1 MSDPN
6 NHYDGPVIQTE
17 DLWRTYRAG
26 THQEV
31 HALQGVNLEIAVG
44 SYFALKGRSGSG
56 KTTLLNSIGGLDR
69 PTKGSVK
76 VFGIELKNL
85 KDRQLTKFYRENVGF
100 IFQAFGLSPIY
111 TALENV
117 EIVMQIA
124 GKGRKE
130 RRERAQFCLERVGL
144 SKWMNHRIYEISGG
158 QQQRIAIARAL
169 ANEPRLILADEPTG
183 KLDTATAR
191 EIFLLFREI
200 VVEDNVTVL
209 MAAHDPLVDEYADKV
224 LQLQDGQILP
234 EEGEVQVDS
243 ATAAEVLMPE

>member
-1 MSDPN
+1 MEND
-6 NHYDGPVIQTE
+6 IQKDLVVQTI

-31 HALQGVNLEIAVG
+31 HALQGVDLEIDVG

-56 KTTLLNSIGGLDR
+56 KTTLLNLVGGLDR
-69 PTKGSVK
+69 PTKGSVR
-76 VFGIELKNL
+76 VFGIELKEL
-85 KDRQLTKFYRENVGF
+85 KDRELTLFYRQNVGF

-111 TALENV
+111 SAMENV

-124 GKGRKE
+124 GKGRTQ
-130 RRERAQFCLERVGL
+130 RRERAEYCLERVGL
-144 SKWMNHRIYEISGG
+144 TKWKNHRIYELSGG

-191 EIFLLFREI
+191 EIFSLFREI
-200 VVEDNVTVL
+200 VEDEHVTVL
-209 MAAHDPLVDEYADKV
+209 MAAHDPLVDEYVDRV
-224 LQLQDGQILP
+224 LQLQDGQIMMAQ
-234 EEGEVQVDS
+234 E
-243 ATAAEVLMPE
+243 AF

>member
-1 MSDPN
+1 MSAAN
-6 NHYDGPVIQTE
+6 NTSNGTAIHTL

-31 HALQGVNLEIAVG
+31 HALQGVNLDIKTG

-56 KTTLLNSIGGLDR
+56 KTTLLNLIGGLDK

-76 VFGIELKNL
+76 VFGIELKEL
-85 KDRQLTKFYRENVGF
+85 KDKELTRFYRENVAF

-111 TALENV
+111 SAMENV
-117 EIVMQIA
+117 EIVMQIS
-124 GKGRKE
+124 GKSRKE
-130 RRERAQFCLERVGL
+130 RRLRAEYCLERVGL
-144 SKWMNHRIYEISGG
+144 DKWKNHRIYELSGG

-200 VVEDNVTVL
+200 IEEERVTVL
-209 MAAHDPLVDEYADKV
+209 MAAHDPLVDQYVDRV
-224 LQLQDGQILP
+224 LQLQDGQILTP
-234 EEGEVQVDS
+234 EE
-243 ATAAEVLMPE
+243 A

>member
-1 MSDPN
+1 MRLEEN
-6 NHYDGPVIQTE
+6 IQNGPVIHTI

-31 HALQGVNLEIAVG
+31 HALQGIDLEIETG

-56 KTTLLNSIGGLDR
+56 KTTLLNLIGGLDR
-69 PTKGSVK
+69 PTKGSVR
-76 VFGIELKNL
+76 VFGIELKEL
-85 KDRQLTKFYRENVGF
+85 RDRDLTRFYRQNVGF

-111 TALENV
+111 SAMENV

-124 GKGRKE
+124 GKSRKQ
-130 RRERAQFCLERVGL
+130 RRKRAEYCLERVGL
-144 SKWMNHRIYEISGG
+144 TKWMNHRIYELSGG

-191 EIFLLFREI
+191 EIFTLFREI
-200 VVEDNVTVL
+200 VEDEHVTVL
-209 MAAHDPLVDEYADKV
+209 LAAHDPLVDEYVDRV
-224 LQLQDGQILP
+224 LQLQDGQILVA
-234 EEGEVQVDS
+234 EE
-243 ATAAEVLMPE
+243 T

>member
-1 MSDPN
+1 MRLEEN
-6 NHYDGPVIQTE
+6 IQNGPVIHTI

-31 HALQGVNLEIAVG
+31 HALQGIDLEIETG

-56 KTTLLNSIGGLDR
+56 KTTLLNLIGGLDR
-69 PTKGSVK
+69 PTKGSVR
-76 VFGIELKNL
+76 VFGIELKEL
-85 KDRQLTKFYRENVGF
+85 RDRALTRFYRQNVGF

-111 TALENV
+111 SAMENV

-124 GKGRKE
+124 GKSRKQ
-130 RRERAQFCLERVGL
+130 RRKRAEYCLERVGL
-144 SKWMNHRIYEISGG
+144 TKWINHRIYELSGG

-191 EIFLLFREI
+191 EIFTLFREI
-200 VVEDNVTVL
+200 VEDEHVTVL
-209 MAAHDPLVDEYADKV
+209 LAAHDPLVDEYVDRV
-224 LQLQDGQILP
+224 LQLQDGQILVA
-234 EEGEVQVDS
+234 EE
-243 ATAAEVLMPE
+243 T